1 MGIPSFYRWLVERYP
16 RAVVNFIEDEPPI
29 LDTTRP
35 NPNGIEFDNLYLDMN
50 GIVHPCF
57 HPEGLPAPKNY
68 DEVFLAVF
76 SYIDRIFSIVRPRKL
91 LYLAIGE
98 SVPFFFNG
106 LCLDGSYELFLFC
119 GAFSFRVTAIVY
131 GMKTRL
137 ILFFFFF
144 TQTKI

>member
-16 RAVVNFIEDEPPI
+16 RAVVNVIEDELPI
-29 LDTTRP
+29 PDTTRP

-57 HPEGLPAPKNY
+57 HPGGLPAPKNY

-98 SVPFFFNG
+98 SVPFFF
-106 LCLDGSYELFLFC
+106 LMDC
-119 GAFSFRVTAIVY
+119 V
-131 GMKTRL
+131 
-137 ILFFFFF
+137 
-144 TQTKI
+144 